1 MPRALSTSTSPGP
14 PPWAIPPRTLPA
26 RVIPSLQPDGRPSLA
41 PANGGRLRLVGP
53 TPMRPAALRSGRSVR
68 KTDALP
74 NRPTDRT
81 HPTGGRSVPQI
92 AALSG
97 SPTGQRHAV
106 WRNESLE
113 ARARASIVA
122 DSPRNGA
129 IRRDRASRGCE
140 PRSRRRPLRLSARM
154 PRPLVRVPL
163 GLRRIGRRGRRSP
176 LHTDT
181 HRRSR

>member
-1 MPRALSTSTSPGP
+1 MPRALSTSTSTGLA
-14 PPWAIPPRTLPA
+14 PWAIPPRTLPA
-26 RVIPSLQPDGRPSLA
+26 RVISQPPTSRAALA
-41 PANGGRLRLVGP
+41 STGQTVDLVGL
-53 TPMRPAALRSGRSVR
+53 TPVRPAALRSGRYVR

-74 NRPTDRT
+74 NRLTDRMR
-81 HPTGGRSVPQI
+81 PTGGRSVPQI

-113 ARARASIVA
+113 APARASIVA